1 MDRGS
6 SNLFLII
13 VQYSA
18 WSQCP
23 ICKANSDNLVWAMF
37 VRKCVNVLR
46 ESGWFVERVPENKNI
61 KQILRQSWWSWI
73 PWKPSSLLCLGN
85 PSPELRG
92 WGLPV
97 GGMCAYFPAARL
109 KRNALCS
116 NCWMASK
123 PLGKSRL
130 AESVSKLQFRANIW
144 KELYMKAEANFW
156 KCLKIRLFA
165 CVLLGS

>member
-1 MDRGS
+1 MPGSLPSCWLHTCSEKTIQDNAALQFSPSAVRSRGS

-23 ICKANSDNLVWAMF
+23 ICKSNLDNFVWATF
-37 VRKCVNVLR
+37 VKKCMHVLR
-46 ESGWFVERVPENKNI
+46 GSGWFVERVPENKKI
-61 KQILRQSWWSWI
+61 KQILRQSWWSSS
-73 PWKPSSLLCLGN
+73 PWTPSSLLCLGN

-97 GGMCAYFPAARL
+97 GGMCAYFPAPRL

-116 NCWMASK
+116 NCWTIRE
-123 PLGKSRL
+123 GEVSR
-130 AESVSKLQFRANIW
+130 VSF
-144 KELYMKAEANFW
+144 
-156 KCLKIRLFA
+156 
-165 CVLLGS
+165 